1 MNMQLK
7 NLILI
12 IFLATQLQAQVLVTA
27 PYLSYS
33 HTVGTTIEIPIL
45 TEDLTGLNVIAY
57 QFVIEFD
64 ENVILPESP
73 YFIKSGT
80 LSNAAGWSVMVNT
93 IVQNQI
99 TVGAFG
105 AYPISGGG
113 ELIRL
118 VFNIETI
125 NGSTPL
131 LFSSFLYNAG
141 NPAVTTANGSVT
153 NQDCSNSQLIL
164 MPSGWSGIS
173 SYLIPSIPDME
184 TIFLPIENTLQMV
197 YNFSNSYSPV
207 FGIKP
212 TMEWDSHS
220 GYFIKITEPVQL
232 IICGSEIQN
241 QEIPILTGWNL
252 VPVASN
258 NIHFIDEIMLGLDF
272 EIVKEAVGYEVYWP
286 AMEIQTLYFFE
297 PGKAY
302 LIKMNSEGTLVFPSY
317 E

>member
-7 NLILI
+7 NLIFI

-27 PYLSYS
+27 PDLSYS
-33 HTVGTTIEIPIL
+33 DTVGTTIEIPIL
-45 TEDLTGLNVIAY
+45 TEDLNGLNVIAY

-64 ENVILPESP
+64 ENVILPENP

-80 LSNAAGWSVMVNT
+80 LSGAAGWTVMVNT

-105 AYPISGGG
+105 AYPLSGDG

-118 VFNIETI
+118 VFNIETL
-125 NGSTPL
+125 NGSTPI
-131 LFSSFLYNAG
+131 LFSSFFYNAG
-141 NPAVTTANGSVT
+141 NPDVTTANGSVT

-164 MPSGWSGIS
+164 LPSGWSGIS
-173 SYLIPSIPDME
+173 SYLIPSIPAME
-184 TIFLPIENTLQMV
+184 TIFLPVENTLQMV
-197 YNFSNSYSPV
+197 YNFTNSYSPV
-207 FGIKP
+207 FGIQP

-220 GYFIKITEPVQL
+220 GYFIKVTEPVQL
-232 IICGSEIQN
+232 IVCGSEIIN
-241 QEIPILTGWNL
+241 REIPLIAGWNL
-252 VPVASN
+252 VSVVSN
-258 NIHFIDEIMLGLDF
+258 NVHFIDEIMLGLDV
-272 EIVKEAVGYEVYWP
+272 EIVKEAVGYEIYWP

-302 LIKMNSEGTLVFPSY
+302 LIKMNSEGTLVFPD
-317 E
+317 